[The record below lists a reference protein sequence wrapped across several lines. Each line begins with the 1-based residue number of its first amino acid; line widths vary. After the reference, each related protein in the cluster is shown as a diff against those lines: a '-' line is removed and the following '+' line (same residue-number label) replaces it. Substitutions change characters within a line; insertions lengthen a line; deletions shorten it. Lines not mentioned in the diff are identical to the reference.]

1 MIFLLESRST
11 TARFEGGSAP
21 PSFTRDRVALQ
32 CDNNARAEMR
42 SYYGSFP
49 PGDFVHKSVK
59 VCQCC
64 HHSFGGGVVPIHVSI

>member
-59 VCQCC
+59 VCA
-64 HHSFGGGVVPIHVSI
+64 SVAIIHVVVVSSRYM